1 MRVPLETL
9 AELRRQPGPGF
20 DAPLPVGALKQAD
33 EQTVTA
39 VAAVAQAAHRYGLDF
54 ASFHAWAVLA
64 APHFMG
70 RSAVAAGLQRYRNE
84 GAWGASPHLPPHR
97 SLHSPSGAISQV
109 FKIHGP
115 NYGVCGGPGCAAEI
129 LAAAAAMI
137 DARRVPGVWAVLT
150 ALDPDLPPD
159 RAGALAPGT
168 VCAALALALTPPRT
182 GHSGPIAERSAG
194 ESRSDSPKILRLR
207 IVGAAVP
214 LPPPI
219 GESAPPLD
227 LFVLQGALDALA
239 QEKDVRRAGFVLP
252 LEAGGR
258 VEIERFPSRE
268 RKGAEDGSRTPDRSL
283 TVAARIEA
291 EVKR

>member
-1 MRVPLETL
+1 MACDVAAHAWVRVPLETL

-33 EQTVTA
+33 EQTVAA

-70 RSAVAAGLQRYRNE
+70 RSAVAAGLQRYQNE

-97 SLHSPSGAISQV
+97 SLHSPSGAVSQV

-159 RAGALAPGT
+159 RAGAPAPGT
-168 VCAALALALTPPRT
+168 VCAALALALTPPRSST
-182 GHSGPIAERSAG
+182 GSGI
-194 ESRSDSPKILRLR
+194 RLR
-207 IVGAAVP
+207 IAGAA
-214 LPPPI
+214 
-219 GESAPPLD
+219 APGAHATRLAEETAPSLD
-227 LFVLQGALDALA
+227 LFVLQGRWTLWRRRRMSAAPA
-239 QEKDVRRAGFVLP
+239 SYCRWRRAAASKSSGFRAATV
-252 LEAGGR
+252 
-258 VEIERFPSRE
+258 RE
-268 RKGAEDGSRTPDRSL
+268 RRTAPGPDRSL

-291 EVKR
+291 EAKR